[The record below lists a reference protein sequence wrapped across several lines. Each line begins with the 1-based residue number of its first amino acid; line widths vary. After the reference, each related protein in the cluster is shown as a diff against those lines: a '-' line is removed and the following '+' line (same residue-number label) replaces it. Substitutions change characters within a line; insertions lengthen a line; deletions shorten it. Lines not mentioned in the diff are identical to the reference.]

1 MGKKTKENNEQNE
14 KKSCILKYIEIF
26 LAVVEIAITIFLGI
40 VANDIQK
47 NQETIS
53 RKSEPLI
60 YEVIG
65 EIKSLQYQIEERP
78 ELKIDSYAPVII
90 VKQGVIDVLKV
101 IKYNGKDLK
110 ILGQPNEKM
119 MEKYRL
125 SDNVLEMKVEQNLT
139 DVHNNKLYDYF
150 FVYIKSGDGLEH
162 LDLIYTEIN
171 LKKGGKASKPKLKT
185 KIDILDNSNKDLG
198 YLEMMDSYKKII
210 ENIDKILE
218 GELQL
223 Y

>member
-26 LAVVEIAITIFLGI
+26 LTVVEIAITIFLGI

-65 EIKSLQYQIEERP
+65 GIKSLQYQIEERP

-162 LDLIYTEIN
+162 LD
-171 LKKGGKASKPKLKT
+171 
-185 KIDILDNSNKDLG
+185 
-198 YLEMMDSYKKII
+198 
-210 ENIDKILE
+210 
-218 GELQL
+218 
-223 Y
+223 

>member
-1 MGKKTKENNEQNE
+1 M
-14 KKSCILKYIEIF
+14 
-26 LAVVEIAITIFLGI
+26 
-40 VANDIQK
+40 
-47 NQETIS
+47 
-53 RKSEPLI
+53 
-60 YEVIG
+60 
-65 EIKSLQYQIEERP
+65 
-78 ELKIDSYAPVII
+78 
-90 VKQGVIDVLKV
+90 KQGVIDVLKV

-125 SDNVLEMKVEQNLT
+125 SDNLLEMKVEQNLT